1 MFCRKCGAQ
10 LEEDAKFCEKCGTP
24 TGAEPMPE
32 EDKQSSATETV
43 ETSETPPK
51 KPKKTMGKII
61 KTIIGRT
68 LLIIILLIA
77 ILLLLDYL
85 GVIDTA
91 TIDAFMER
99 TGMTKET
106 GEETALWR
114 CRNRRVR
121 KGNALMQM
129 NIMLHMQ
136 RLFRRLR

>member
-68 LLIIILLIA
+68 LLIIMILGSKALKLSS
-77 ILLLLDYL
+77 LLS
-85 GVIDTA
+85 
-91 TIDAFMER
+91 
-99 TGMTKET
+99 
-106 GEETALWR
+106 
-114 CRNRRVR
+114 
-121 KGNALMQM
+121 
-129 NIMLHMQ
+129 H
-136 RLFRRLR
+136 